1 MSQQAGYSLRL
12 AKFMPEHAMFM
23 KRILL
28 KSKIHRAVVTDTSID
43 YEGSITIDEE
53 FMRMVDILPYEKVS
67 IFNITNGSRLETYA
81 ITGKKGS
88 KCFIV
93 NGAAARLMQKG
104 DIIIVAAFAVV
115 DEEEAKN
122 FTPRIIRMDAENN
135 PTDISK

>member
-1 MSQQAGYSLRL
+1 
-12 AKFMPEHAMFM
+12 M

-28 KSKIHRAVVTDTSID
+28 KSKIHRAIVTDTSID

-81 ITGKKGS
+81 IPGEKGS
-88 KCFIV
+88 KVFTV

-104 DIIIVAAFAVV
+104 DIIIVVAFAVV
-115 DEEEAKN
+115 DDEESQE